1 MSEDEI
7 TKGSVMVQ
15 MKAAEKPFCCGTVY
29 YTKYHIRWFG
39 FWVWL
44 CNLIQWHDHS
54 NEISLFAIL
63 TCTKGKII
71 FFLFALIKKIY
82 QNLGS
87 FYCNFGVLRFETVN
101 CTACYYWP
109 QYQCGYGHHDLQ
121 LCSSNTNAS
130 KFQTRKIH
138 KWKAAPPRLSKW
150 IPSLLN
156 DQHGCQLQWHLH
168 VGGDQMPDH
177 KMIYLIYHDKKSL
190 TGL

>member
-101 CTACYYWP
+101 CTMITDLNINVAMATMISNSAL
-109 QYQCGYGHHDLQ
+109 QTQMHQSFKQEKSINGKQHHQ
-121 LCSSNTNAS
+121 GFPNE
-130 KFQTRKIH
+130 
-138 KWKAAPPRLSKW
+138 
-150 IPSLLN
+150 SLLF
-156 DQHGCQLQWHLH
+156 W
-168 VGGDQMPDH
+168 
-177 KMIYLIYHDKKSL
+177 MISMAVNFSGIFMLVETKCLITKWFI
-190 TGL
+190 